1 MELPLLMDLRKWKYL
16 AWKKKTFV
24 RLERDDGLG
33 IKNSCCLIGTL
44 VQFPAYVMGLIT
56 CNSSSKV
63 LSFVYIAV
71 VIHHGEK

>member
-1 MELPLLMDLRKWKYL
+1 MELRKWKYL
-16 AWKKKTFV
+16 AWKKKIV

-44 VQFPAYVMGLIT
+44 VQFLAYVMGLIT

-63 LSFVYIAV
+63 ISFVYIAV

>member
-1 MELPLLMDLRKWKYL
+1 MDLRKWKYL